1 VAATAQP
8 AAAAGGQGARIL
20 LVEDDP
26 TVAEVLAGLL
36 VDQGYEPTL
45 ASHGLAA
52 LAELRGGDFDV
63 VVLDLDL
70 PGIDGVALARQLR
83 AQGWK
88 RPIVALTAR
97 ADPSAESLARQA
109 GCDAFLRKPIGGA
122 ALAVALAGLLAPAG
136 ESAGAGA

>member
-1 VAATAQP
+1 MAATAQP

-52 LAELRGGDFDV
+52 LAELQRREFDLAL
-63 VVLDLDL
+63 LDLDL
-70 PGIDGVALARQLR
+70 PGIDGLALARQLR
-83 AQGWK
+83 AQGWR

-97 ADPSAESLARQA
+97 ADSGAEPRARQA
-109 GCDAFLRKPIGGA
+109 GFDAFLRKPISGQQLA
-122 ALAVALAGLLAPAG
+122 ATIARLLARSG
-136 ESAGAGA
+136 GRAGAVL